1 MLYATNVG
9 FGTLGVP
16 KVEAKEGCVFCAIA
30 AGRESAEIRYE
41 DEEIIVIDNVLDWVP
56 VMLLVMPKRHMSQQD
71 LWSGRLVARVGEK
84 AVEMGERFCP
94 GGYRLLSNF
103 GRDGLQSQEHGHVH
117 VIGGV
122 YLGPYA

>member
-1 MLYATNVG
+1 MDAR
-9 FGTLGVP
+9 
-16 KVEAKEGCVFCAIA
+16 EGCVFCAIA
-30 AGRESAEIRYE
+30 AGREPAKVHYE

-71 LWSGRLVARVGEK
+71 LWSDGLVARVGKK

-117 VIGGV
+117 VIGGI

>member
-1 MLYATNVG
+1 MRPRSSWTVKLSR
-9 FGTLGVP
+9 FGPTP
-16 KVEAKEGCVFCAIA
+16 T
-30 AGRESAEIRYE
+30 SA
-41 DEEIIVIDNVLDWVP
+41 L
-56 VMLLVMPKRHMSQQD
+56 
-71 LWSGRLVARVGEK
+71 ARVGRK
-84 AVEMGERFCP
+84 AVELGERFCP